1 MVESSGQL
9 DLPYVL
15 ATAVCR
21 VWLRAAAP
29 RRRGRPRRRP
39 ACGRRTCGQHCP
51 PYGRSVVVLVPR
63 RCRHAAVIQGATL
76 VMPAVCPHS
85 RALTSA
91 GSLPHPARLFFGPE
105 KRRLRKPRS
114 PARANGAVQRARII
128 VPVTR
133 ATIVLIE
140 VGTCAMAL
148 WTRPRPT
155 TSVTQANASITT
167 LKCIRRLTASSE
179 KLFMTCS
186 PKDYPCH

>member
-1 MVESSGQL
+1 M
-9 DLPYVL
+9 D
-15 ATAVCR
+15 
-21 VWLRAAAP
+21 
-29 RRRGRPRRRP
+29 RRP
-39 ACGRRTCGQHCP
+39 QH
-51 PYGRSVVVLVPR
+51 
-63 RCRHAAVIQGATL
+63 RHAAVIQEATL
-76 VMPAVCPHS
+76 VMLAVCPHS

-91 GSLPHPARLFFGPE
+91 GSLHPARLFFGLE

-140 VGTCAMAL
+140 VGSCAKTL
-148 WTRPRPT
+148 WTRPKPT